1 MVNIIQFKY
10 NYKAS
15 MENSCSLSGIMLKVG
30 EAVNGVRED
39 SVVPAAFEIFTI
51 GYKHM

>member
-1 MVNIIQFKY
+1 
-10 NYKAS
+10 
-15 MENSCSLSGIMLKVG
+15 MESFCSLSGIMLWVG
-30 EAVNGVRED
+30 EAVSGGRED